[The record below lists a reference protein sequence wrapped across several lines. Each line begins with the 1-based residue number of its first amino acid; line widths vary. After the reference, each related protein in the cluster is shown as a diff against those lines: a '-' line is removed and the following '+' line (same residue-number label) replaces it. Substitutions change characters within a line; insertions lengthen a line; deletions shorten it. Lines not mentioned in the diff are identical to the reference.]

1 MGKDGIKPNPKAIES
16 VKNWKVPTT
25 IKKIQQFLGLCNYY
39 RQYICRFSD
48 IASPLSQLTRKDV
61 PFNWTKSCAEAFD
74 KLKRA
79 LTSAPVLGYPC
90 SGGTFILDTDA
101 SNIGIRGILS
111 QVQDN
116 KERVIAYASKKLD
129 RTQQRYSV
137 TRRELLAA
145 VTFMHQ
151 FRHYLLGRQFIL
163 RTDHS
168 SLRSLF
174 EFKNPQGQLA
184 RWIES
189 LSQYS
194 FTIQYRPGTKH
205 INADTLSR
213 KPSLTAES
221 CQHLTDEDHNCIQ
234 CQEWKTQWSDFR
246 EKIDDVQNLTKCD
259 KPLIRNLKES
269 ETENQNLDV
278 PWLSKYSTNQ
288 MSIFQKE
295 DPDFKHLHDWFDC
308 NKIPD
313 RDECASLS
321 PAARY
326 YWLKWENLKRIGG
339 VIYHIWKEP
348 KTNQENHRLLIP
360 TALRKELMISCHDT
374 PCSGHAGTRKSID
387 KMKKH
392 FTWHKMG
399 KDVKIHIQQCS
410 VCNKW
415 KTGRKPKAALVK
427 YTVGNPLNR
436 IGIDIVGPL
445 PLTQKK
451 NRYLLV
457 IGDYFTRWMEA
468 YPISNQKT
476 EIIAQKLV
484 MEFISRFG
492 IPLELH
498 SDQGT
503 NFQSEL
509 MNSIC
514 SLLEISKTRTTAYH
528 PSSNGMVERLN
539 RTLTDMIKSFVNNN
553 RTNWDEHINLLL
565 AAYRSIPHPATRFT
579 PNYLMLGREI
589 NLSLQIVCPL
599 PA

>member
-1 MGKDGIKPNPKAIES
+1 
-16 VKNWKVPTT
+16 
-25 IKKIQQFLGLCNYY
+25 
-39 RQYICRFSD
+39 
-48 IASPLSQLTRKDV
+48 
-61 PFNWTKSCAEAFD
+61 
-74 KLKRA
+74 
-79 LTSAPVLGYPC
+79 
-90 SGGTFILDTDA
+90 
-101 SNIGIRGILS
+101 
-111 QVQDN
+111 
-116 KERVIAYASKKLD
+116 
-129 RTQQRYSV
+129 
-137 TRRELLAA
+137 
-145 VTFMHQ
+145 
-151 FRHYLLGRQFIL
+151 
-163 RTDHS
+163 
-168 SLRSLF
+168 
-174 EFKNPQGQLA
+174 
-184 RWIES
+184 
-189 LSQYS
+189 
-194 FTIQYRPGTKH
+194 
-205 INADTLSR
+205 
-213 KPSLTAES
+213 
-221 CQHLTDEDHNCIQ
+221 
-234 CQEWKTQWSDFR
+234 
-246 EKIDDVQNLTKCD
+246 
-259 KPLIRNLKES
+259 
-269 ETENQNLDV
+269 
-278 PWLSKYSTNQ
+278 
-288 MSIFQKE
+288 
-295 DPDFKHLHDWFDC
+295 
-308 NKIPD
+308 
-313 RDECASLS
+313 LS

-326 YWLKWENLKRIGG
+326 YWLNWKNLKRIGG

-427 YTVGNPLNR
+427 YTLGNPLNR